1 MVLLGVAGP
10 KSAIQSRN
18 ESFCNL
24 MQVVEEK
31 LTPKQERALVALL
44 ACGEIKE
51 AAHVA
56 GVNEATLWRW
66 LQLPDFQTR
75 YRAAR
80 RQLVET
86 AIAQL
91 QSDCTIAVRVLR
103 EVAEDQKA
111 PASSRVTAAKTILEQ
126 SVAAV
131 ELMDLQGRLERL
143 EKTCA
148 EQEKGKGKR
157 WG

>member
-1 MVLLGVAGP
+1 MKAVA
-10 KSAIQSRN
+10 
-18 ESFCNL
+18 
-24 MQVVEEK
+24 EK

-44 ACGEIKE
+44 DCGETKR
-51 AAHVA
+51 AAEVA
-56 GVNEATLWRW
+56 KVGEVTLWRW
-66 LQLPDFQTR
+66 LQSPEFQSR

-103 EVAEDQKA
+103 EVAEDREA
-111 PASSRVTAAKTILEQ
+111 PASSRVAAAKTIIEQ
-126 SVAAV
+126 SVSAI
-131 ELMDLQGRLERL
+131 ELTDLQERIERL
-143 EKTCA
+143 EKTLT
-148 EQEKGKGKR
+148 ESGKGKR

>member
-1 MVLLGVAGP
+1 
-10 KSAIQSRN
+10 
-18 ESFCNL
+18 

-44 ACGEIKE
+44 DCAEVKG
-51 AAHVA
+51 AARTA
-56 GVNEATLWRW
+56 GVNESTLWRW
-66 LQLPDFQTR
+66 LQSPEFQAR

-103 EVAEDQKA
+103 EVAEDKEA
-111 PASSRVTAAKTILEQ
+111 PASSRVAAAKTILDQSLSALELGDLAARIEQ
-126 SVAAV
+126 
-131 ELMDLQGRLERL
+131 L
-143 EKTCA
+143 EKQSNEPHPQPTVGA
-148 EQEKGKGKR
+148 TR
-157 WG
+157 SRAS